1 MASPTSGGSQTDQS
15 WSSKTKE
22 IFQKWDVH
30 GTGVITRKRLRE
42 LLSQVAG
49 KAVTEE
55 EIERCIAEADKNHNG
70 LIEYNEFI
78 EWLQQP
84 CATVRMGSQGLEYF
98 SLEAAVR
105 PLYDVYDQNGDG
117 LVSMEEFVQCQTIL
131 QNCLGLR
138 SQTAAPLEDQFKKQ
152 LGKPEGSASLSVF
165 DNSPKRVFGQVDADK
180 SKGITFEEFLEWQRT
195 RLVEARTPSKELE
208 ELLPA
213 LARQLKRVFRFDDSA
228 EQDATGECDS
238 KVLQKIVDNL
248 AKFCVEIW
256 SKKEEDETKAKD
268 IKVLMG
274 KTRHYTNRWTEPPV
288 GLNVKKLKAKFLATE
303 SCTKVTENMDLD
315 LMVIPILAEGDDVNP
330 RSRVWLAQIIQK
342 VTMKDGKVREDDPVY
357 YEFESLSWHKTD
369 DAMYKFHT
377 ALDALPPELRMF
389 SLLKAEADFG
399 AKIAWEQVEKVLNR
413 CLGHGIMNAT
423 QVAEYKNSME
433 LRVMKALKEEDLL
446 SGLTAEES
454 QKKVRDNLMAVS
466 QRPQEIMAMMSDLKV
481 FKVSSVW
488 ADFMTAD

>member
-1 MASPTSGGSQTDQS
+1 MADEAVEKT

-30 GTGVITRKRLRE
+30 NTGVITRKRLQG

-55 EIERCIAEADKNHNG
+55 EIERCISEADKNNNG

-138 SQTAAPLEDQFKKQ
+138 SETAAPLEDQFKKQ
-152 LGKPEGSASLSVF
+152 LGKESGSASLSVF
-165 DNSPKRVFGQVDADK
+165 DNSPKRAFGHVDADN
-180 SKGITFEEFLEWQRT
+180 SKGITFEEFLDWQRKQ
-195 RLVEARTPSKELE
+195 LVAARTPSKELE

-213 LARQLKRVFRFDDSA
+213 LARQLKRVFKFD
-228 EQDATGECDS
+228 EQGEKDGREECDS
-238 KVLQKIVDNL
+238 RVLQKIVDNL
-248 AKFCVEIW
+248 AKMCMEIW
-256 SKKEEDETKAKD
+256 SKKAEEETKAKD
-268 IKVLMG
+268 IKTFMG
-274 KTRHYTNRWTEPPV
+274 KARHYTNRWTEPPV

-303 SCTKVTENMDLD
+303 SCTRVTENMDLD
-315 LMVIPILAEGDDVNP
+315 LMVIPVLAEGDDVNP
-330 RSRVWLAQIIQK
+330 RSRIWLAQIIQK

-369 DAMYKFHT
+369 EAMEKFHT

-399 AKIAWEQVEKVLNR
+399 TKITWEQVEKVLNR
-413 CLGHGIMNAT
+413 CLGHGVLTAT
-423 QVAEYKNSME
+423 QISEYTSSME
-433 LRVMKALKEEDLL
+433 LRVTKALKDEDLL
-446 SGLTAEES
+446 SGMSAEES
-454 QKKVRDNLMAVS
+454 KKKIRDSLLAVS
-466 QRPQEIMAMMSDLKV
+466 QRPQDIMAMLSDLKI